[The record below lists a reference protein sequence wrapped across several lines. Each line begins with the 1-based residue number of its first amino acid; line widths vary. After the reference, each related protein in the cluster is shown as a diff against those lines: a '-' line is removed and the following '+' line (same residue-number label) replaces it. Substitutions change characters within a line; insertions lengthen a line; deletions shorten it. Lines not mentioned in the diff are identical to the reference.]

1 VLPSGLAGPA
11 DDPLTAPEPAA
22 NVTWLQVIPDS
33 WVDDP
38 AVVVTSRENV
48 RLALVASLQHLP
60 AQQRAVLLRDV
71 LAFPAADVAA
81 MLDISAVAVKS
92 ALQRARAR
100 MQDVAPST
108 DDVIEPTATRARE
121 LLERYMA
128 AFEAADTTLLEEA
141 LRHDAALEMVGART
155 WFAGRATC
163 LPYLAGVV
171 GVQGDWRMVAI
182 AANGQPAAAP
192 YRRDDDGVLRAFGIA
207 VLDVTATGIA
217 RVVVFG
223 DPGLVT
229 LFGLP
234 LIDSPL
240 EVTLVDRTVTG
251 ARHHDVVARYAGKL
265 NGCPTSLLP
274 LAQIVDHDVAIL
286 ASSLDVA
293 RRGLGEIDLD
303 IARFCGGTERFG
315 RPDRV
320 ARGHLAV
327 HVMNFDAPRSAAEYH
342 RSGVSVGDQLV
353 DISGIRTP
361 VGDCDHAST
370 YRQQP
375 TCDTAFSRELAG
387 ENPRLSTVDSW
398 RRLTDNNG

>member
-1 VLPSGLAGPA
+1 MLPSGLAGPA

-60 AQQRAVLLRDV
+60 AQQRAVLLLRDV

-155 WFAGRATC
+155 WFAGR
-163 LPYLAGVV
+163 
-171 GVQGDWRMVAI
+171 
-182 AANGQPAAAP
+182 PA
-192 YRRDDDGVLRAFGIA
+192 
-207 VLDVTATGIA
+207 
-217 RVVVFG
+217 
-223 DPGLVT
+223 
-229 LFGLP
+229 
-234 LIDSPL
+234 
-240 EVTLVDRTVTG
+240 
-251 ARHHDVVARYAGKL
+251 
-265 NGCPTSLLP
+265 CPTSREW
-274 LAQIVDHDVAIL
+274 LACRAIGGWWRSPPT
-286 ASSLDVA
+286 ASP
-293 RRGLGEIDLD
+293 RRRP
-303 IARFCGGTERFG
+303 IAATTMASCGHSESR
-315 RPDRV
+315 
-320 ARGHLAV
+320 
-327 HVMNFDAPRSAAEYH
+327 
-342 RSGVSVGDQLV
+342 
-353 DISGIRTP
+353 
-361 VGDCDHAST
+361 CST
-370 YRQQP
+370 
-375 TCDTAFSRELAG
+375 
-387 ENPRLSTVDSW
+387 
-398 RRLTDNNG
+398 